1 MRTWNKKFWF
11 CLTGTVF
18 LAAGV
23 IFLPRY
29 LSRALDMS
37 RLNKV
42 ELAERE
48 AFSFLEQSSN
58 SVPESARALQY
69 LNSSE
74 DNLMLISSYDETAKI
89 NMELL
94 ESVFD
99 QAMAAADSLMLPWIG
114 APGYDFAKHTSTEIE
129 PYEYWVDTVR
139 FARHYSLTYDSDSDG
154 NIKEMMNFWYLR
166 FSDGKTYDYYFLVN
180 AATYQIYYARIYN
193 QWTNYVVRFSEQ
205 MEEVKAIEENNYLS
219 IEEKGLA
226 AQKTYTSIYD
236 SPWAGDYTWEDYYW
250 GYVETFAFGSMNY
263 YGAKDYRYVS
273 AINLNNKLGLATLSF
288 DDATVYI
295 EEIILP
301 ESTFPYR
308 GIGIGFQNLGASIQ
322 EVLQ

>member
-1 MRTWNKKFWF
+1 MRTWNKKFWLCF
-11 CLTGTVF
+11 TGTVL

-29 LSRALDMS
+29 LSRVLDMGK
-37 RLNKV
+37 LDKV

-48 AFSFLEQSSN
+48 NFSFLEQSSN

-69 LNSSE
+69 LNSSN
-74 DNLMLISSYDETAKI
+74 DGLMLISSYDETAKI
-89 NMELL
+89 NTELL

-99 QAMAAADSLMLPWIG
+99 EAMFAANSLMLPWIG
-114 APGYDFAKHTSTEIE
+114 EPGYDFAKHTGTELE
-129 PYEYWVDTVR
+129 PFEYWVDTVR
-139 FARHYSLTYDSDSDG
+139 FARHYSLTYDSESDG

-180 AATYQIYYARIYN
+180 AATYQIYYAKIYN
-193 QWTNYVVRFSEQ
+193 QWTDYIVRFSEQ
-205 MEEVKAIEENNYLS
+205 MAVEENNYLNV
-219 IEEKGLA
+219 KG
-226 AQKTYTSIYD
+226 KNSETEMIYTSTY
-236 SPWAGDYTWEDYYW
+236 EDYYW
-250 GYVETFAFGSMNY
+250 GYVECFAFGSMDY
-263 YGAKDYRYVS
+263 YRAVDYRYVS
-273 AINLNNKLGLATLSF
+273 ASNLNNKLGLATLNF
-288 DDATVYI
+288 EDATVYI